1 MEKSINCKMK
11 NRSLIVVM
19 FLLVMLAVLGCE
31 DDPLLAPQSSSEDE
45 GGSYGNLS
53 IPGSDENSKSNNPEV
68 F

>member
-19 FLLVMLAVLGCE
+19 FLLVMFAVLGCE

-53 IPGSDENSKSNNPEV
+53 IPGSDENTKNKNPEV

>member
-1 MEKSINCKMK
+1 MEKGINGKMK
-11 NRSLIVVM
+11 NRFFIVVM
-19 FLLVMLAVLGCE
+19 FLLVMLAVIGCE

-53 IPGSDENSKSNNPEV
+53 IPGSDENSKNNNPEV

>member
-53 IPGSDENSKSNNPEV
+53 IPGSDENSKNNNPEI

>member
-11 NRSLIVVM
+11 NRSLIVVI

-53 IPGSDENSKSNNPEV
+53 IPGSDENTKNKNPEV

>member
-11 NRSLIVVM
+11 NRSFIVVM

-31 DDPLLAPQSSSEDE
+31 DAPLLAPQSSSEDE

-53 IPGSDENSKSNNPEV
+53 IPGSDENSKNNNPEI